1 MNEPNKNKK
10 KWRLKFIIFPS
21 FQLTLIGVNLLILL
35 GAGVAFGIGAY
46 NSFGKLRDMGL
57 KVGLPKDHSYFKFL
71 SFQYEH
77 LSNYLIIAL
86 IIALIISLIITV
98 LVSHKFAGP
107 LVRLKGFFKDIGSS
121 GKVYELKFREG
132 DYLSDLPAEV
142 NNALKKIKKGD

>member
-1 MNEPNKNKK
+1 MNEPGTKK
-10 KWRLKFIIFPS
+10 KFRSQLIIFPS
-21 FQLTLIGVNLLILL
+21 FQWTLIGINLLILL
-35 GAGVAFGIGAY
+35 GAGAAFGVGAY
-46 NSFGKLRDMGL
+46 NSFDRLRDMGL

-86 IIALIISLIITV
+86 IVALTLSLIVTM

-121 GKVYELKFREG
+121 GKVYELKFRKG
-132 DYLSDLPAEV
+132 DYLNDLPPEV
-142 NNALKKIKKGD
+142 NKALNKIKKDN